1 MCTRAGAAV
10 AARNMWLVWVVRD
23 GGLLAAVAP
32 ELAHAASDAA
42 PRERAKS
49 SEGAQRNSR
58 QNPLNVAAVVRD
70 HTTTINPLNV
80 AGGTAVDIASGPAV
94 TPAGVTSLQEL
105 VRARVIMHYTGSS
118 AEVLGRAWPDME
130 VKKGRPA
137 WGDILTAFAAWRRPD
152 ANDAPVAVLSCAPMV
167 MLADLQAAVER
178 ANASTSVEF
187 CLHKEVF
194 EF

>member
-1 MCTRAGAAV
+1 MSARAVCRDAYTHTRAGAAV
-10 AARNMWLVWVVRD
+10 AARNVWLVWVVRD
-23 GGLLAAVAP
+23 GGLLSAVAP
-32 ELAHAASDAA
+32 ELARDASKLA
-42 PRERAKS
+42 S
-49 SEGAQRNSR
+49 SAEQASM
-58 QNPLNVAAVVRD
+58 NPLGVA
-70 HTTTINPLNV
+70 L
-80 AGGTAVDIASGPAV
+80 GPAV

-105 VRARVIMHYTGSS
+105 VRARVIVHYTGSS

-130 VKKGRPA
+130 VKRGRPA